1 MKKKKKNFFLLLI
14 LIPITFAILINSSS
28 YFQFS
33 FTNIF
38 ILAQEEKLDITGE
51 ALYVGN
57 TKSNSI
63 SVIDLGTNT
72 IVKNI
77 TIGYSP
83 HDIKISD
90 DQQIVY
96 TTDMDIGTLSIV
108 NATTNT
114 LMNQIT
120 TGGGTAN
127 SIAIFNGTLYV
138 GDVYGGKVLVI
149 KDNAIKEEIKVGY
162 GPEYMEIRPDGKV
175 LYVANPLSSI
185 SVVDLADNKVI
196 KDIDSGITPHGLS
209 FTKDGSRLFIVNI
222 HNNTLSVIDAQ
233 KHEVINTIPVGKNPE
248 YVELSPHGRVAY
260 VANLGSDTVSKID
273 LTTLHVMAEIPV
285 GKGPHEIA
293 FSADGDLVYVS
304 NMKGNNVSI
313 VNTSTDKVVATIPV
327 GGIEP
332 HQIVIKKPYVKIIS
346 DEDNYTTGIPV
357 YVDVANDPEE
367 QSRGLMFRKSM
378 EWNNGMLFVFE
389 DVKYLS
395 FWMKNTY
402 IPLDMI
408 FVDKD
413 LRIVDI
419 KEDVQ
424 PCPLQEDICPS
435 YPSKQPAKYVLEVNA
450 GFIQQNGIR
459 VGDILNL

>member
-1 MKKKKKNFFLLLI
+1 M
-14 LIPITFAILINSSS
+14 
-28 YFQFS
+28 
-33 FTNIF
+33 
-38 ILAQEEKLDITGE
+38 
-51 ALYVGN
+51 
-57 TKSNSI
+57 
-63 SVIDLGTNT
+63 DLGT
-72 IVKNI
+72 V
-77 TIGYSP
+77 
-83 HDIKISD
+83 
-90 DQQIVY
+90 
-96 TTDMDIGTLSIV
+96 SIV

-120 TGGGTAN
+120 TGGVGTVN
-127 SIAIFNGTLYV
+127 SVAIFNGTLYV
-138 GDVYGGKVLVI
+138 GDVYGRKVLVI

-185 SVVDLADNKVI
+185 SVVDLAANKVI
-196 KDIDSGITPHGLS
+196 KDIDSEITPHGLS

-222 HNNTLSVIDAQ
+222 YNNTLSVIDAQ
-233 KHEVINTIPVGKNPE
+233 KHELINTIPVGKNPE
-248 YVELSPHGRVAY
+248 YVELSPHDTVAY
-260 VANLGSDTVSKID
+260 VANLGSD
-273 LTTLHVMAEIPV
+273 
-285 GKGPHEIA
+285 
-293 FSADGDLVYVS
+293 
-304 NMKGNNVSI
+304 NNVSI
-313 VNTSTDKVVATIPV
+313 INTSTDKVVATIPV
-327 GGIEP
+327 GKIEP
-332 HQIVIKKPYVKIIS
+332 HQIVIKKPYVKILS

-424 PCPLQEDICPS
+424 PCPLQEDICAS

-450 GFIQQNGIR
+450 GFVQQNGIR
-459 VGDILNL
+459 VGDILYL

>member
-28 YFQFS
+28 HFQFS
-33 FTNIF
+33 STRIF
-38 ILAQEEKLDITGE
+38 VLAQEEKLDITGE

-57 TKSNSI
+57 AKSNSI
-63 SVIDLGTNT
+63 SVIDLVTKT
-72 IVKNI
+72 VAKNI
-77 TIGYSP
+77 TVGNSP

-90 DQQIVY
+90 DQQVVY
-96 TTDMDIGTLSIV
+96 AIDMDLGTVSIV

-114 LMNQIT
+114 LMNQIS
-120 TGGGTAN
+120 TGSGTVHG
-127 SIAIFNGTLYV
+127 IAIFNGTLYV
-138 GDVYGGKVLVI
+138 GDAYGRKVLVI

-162 GPEYMEIRPDGKV
+162 GPAYMEIRPDGKV

-196 KDIDSGITPHGLS
+196 KDIYSEITPHGLS
-209 FTKDGSRLFIVNI
+209 FTKDGSRLFIVDI

-233 KHEVINTIPVGKNPE
+233 KHELINTIPVGKNPE
-248 YVELSPHGRVAY
+248 YVELSPHETIAY

-273 LTTLHVMAEIPV
+273 LTTLQVIAEIPV
-285 GKGPHEIA
+285 GKGPHEIT
-293 FSADGDLVYVS
+293 FSSDGDLVYVS
-304 NMKGNNVSI
+304 NMKDNNVSI
-313 VNTSTDKVVATIPV
+313 INTSTDKVVATIPV

-332 HQIVIKKPYVKIIS
+332 YQIVIKKPYVKIIS

-378 EWNNGMLFVFE
+378 EWNNGMLFVYE

-435 YPSKQPAKYVLEVNA
+435 YRSKQPAKYVLEVNA
-450 GFIQQNGIR
+450 GFVQQNGIR
-459 VGDILNL
+459 VGDILYL